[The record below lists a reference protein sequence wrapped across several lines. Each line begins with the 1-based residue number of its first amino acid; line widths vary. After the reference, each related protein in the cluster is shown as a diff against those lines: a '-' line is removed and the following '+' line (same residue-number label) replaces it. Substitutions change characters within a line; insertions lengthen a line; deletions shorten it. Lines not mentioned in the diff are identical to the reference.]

1 MTFQEKNLGQAQIAS
16 GSNTTLY
23 TVPASTTAIVKDMQI
38 VNTTGSSATITIWLD
53 PDGTTADDTT
63 ALIKDWAV
71 PANDFLHWSGF
82 KVMEAGATIKATA
95 GTASAITVTI
105 DGAEIT

>member
-1 MTFQEKNLGQAQIAS
+1 MAFQEKNLGQAEIAN

-23 TVPASTTAIVKDMQI
+23 TVPASTVAIVKDIQI
-38 VNTTGSSATITIWLD
+38 VNTTGTAATITIWID

-63 ALIKDWAV
+63 AIIKDWSV

-82 KVMEAGATIKATA
+82 KVMTATATIKATA